1 MLVSRLKN
9 PLAGTA
15 CVVAA
20 AALIWWLWWVIME
33 HASSWAML
41 HLPYGYHL
49 IVEHLAGCI
58 FLLCAGVAYH
68 RWIAPIGLG
77 CVRQRSSVLPA
88 VAVLAV
94 YTIEFGYGKLT
105 GQSPETWVINLLHQP
120 LWQLITVFITIL
132 VLAPVGEEI
141 LFRGVLLNVFR
152 TTHAWTL
159 WVGVVIISLVFASVH
174 SQYQNLSTLA
184 EMVALSGI
192 FAWARIRSGGLLLP
206 ILLHSFASVLGTV
219 FSLI

>member
-1 MLVSRLKN
+1 M
-9 PLAGTA
+9 
-15 CVVAA
+15 
-20 AALIWWLWWVIME
+20 
-33 HASSWAML
+33 
-41 HLPYGYHL
+41 
-49 IVEHLAGCI
+49 
-58 FLLCAGVAYH
+58 
-68 RWIAPIGLG
+68 
-77 CVRQRSSVLPA
+77 
-88 VAVLAV
+88 
-94 YTIEFGYGKLT
+94 
-105 GQSPETWVINLLHQP
+105 
-120 LWQLITVFITIL
+120 FITIL